1 MNGIKLNRTVDV
13 AIIGAGTAGLAAM
26 SQVRRATDNFVL
38 INGGE
43 LGTTCARVGC
53 MPSKA
58 IIQVAEDFHRR
69 HIFDRLGIDGD
80 DYLTLDR
87 REAMEHTRDLRDIFV
102 DRVLAGTTDNLDDKF
117 IDGYARYIEPDV
129 LEVAGQRIR
138 AANSVIATGSSPIIP
153 KAWQV
158 FADRVLTTDNLFEQD
173 DLPESVA
180 VAGLGVIGVEL
191 GQALSRM
198 GVAVTGV
205 DMLETIGGI
214 TDPVVNQTAVGLLG
228 KEFPLWLGHEIEVR
242 DDEGKLAV
250 TSGEQCVHV
259 DKILACLGRR
269 PNLER
274 LGLRGIGI
282 NTDAR
287 GMPQYNPHTM
297 QIHDMPIFIAGD
309 VNAERQILHEAA
321 DEGRIAGSN
330 AVAAEVVC
338 YRRRIPLAITF
349 TDPNI
354 AHVGLPFS
362 ELEQEQVVIGE
373 IRFGPV
379 GRALLMGK
387 NKGVLR
393 VYGNRQHGR
402 LLGASMIAPNGE
414 HLAHLLAWSMQQDQ
428 SVFDLLKMPFYHPAI
443 EEGLQAALRDLRK
456 QVVGQ
461 SEDVLEL
468 ARLNGSPR
476 TPV

>member
-1 MNGIKLNRTVDV
+1 MNDIAVNRTVDV

-69 HIFDRLGIDGD
+69 HIFDRFGISGEDR
-80 DYLTLDR
+80 LSLDIPD
-87 REAMEHTRDLRDIFV
+87 AMEHTRDLRDIFV

-117 IDGYARYIEPDV
+117 IDGYARFIEPDV
-129 LEVAGQRIR
+129 LEVEGQRIR
-138 AANSVIATGSSPIIP
+138 AANIVIATGSSPVVP
-153 KAWQV
+153 KKWHR
-158 FADRVLTTDNLFEQD
+158 FADRVLTTDNFFEQD

-180 VAGLGVIGVEL
+180 VAGLGVIGLEL

-198 GVAVTGV
+198 GVAVTGM

-214 TDPVVNQTAVGLLG
+214 TDPVVNQTALALIG
-228 KEFPLWLGHEIEVR
+228 KEFPLWLGHPVEVR
-242 DDEGKLAV
+242 GDGDKLLV
-250 TSGEQCVHV
+250 TSNDQSVRV
-259 DKILACLGRR
+259 DKILACLGRH

-274 LGLRGIGI
+274 LGLKRIGI
-282 NTDAR
+282 DTDAR
-287 GMPQYNPHTM
+287 GMPQHNPHTM
-297 QIHDMPIFIAGD
+297 QIQDMPIFIAGD

-330 AVAAEVVC
+330 AVAPKVAG
-338 YRRRIPLAITF
+338 YRRRTPLAVTF

-354 AHVGLPFS
+354 AHVGLSFS
-362 ELEQEQVVIGE
+362 ALEPEQAVVGE

-393 VYGNRQHGR
+393 VYGHRQHGQ
-402 LLGASMIAPNGE
+402 LLGASMIAPKGE
-414 HLAHLLAWSMQQDQ
+414 HLAHLLAWSIQQNQ

-443 EEGLQAALRDLRK
+443 EEGLQAALRDLKK
-456 QVVGQ
+456 QVVQQ
-461 SEDVLEL
+461 SADVLEL
-468 ARLNGSPR
+468 ARLS
-476 TPV
+476 T

>member
-1 MNGIKLNRTVDV
+1 MKDIPVDRTVDV

-26 SQVRRATDNFVL
+26 SQVRRATENFVL

-69 HIFDRLGIDGD
+69 HTFDRVGIGGEDK
-80 DYLTLDR
+80 LTLDIP
-87 REAMEHTRDLRDIFV
+87 EAMEHTRDLRDIFV
-102 DRVLAGTTDNLDDKF
+102 DRVLAGTTDNLGDQF
-117 IDGYARYIEPDV
+117 IDGYARFVEPDV
-129 LEVAGQRIR
+129 LEVAGHRIR
-138 AANSVIATGSSPIIP
+138 AARIVIATGSHPVVPES
-153 KAWQV
+153 WQV
-158 FADRVLTTDNLFEQD
+158 FADRVLTTDNFFEQD
-173 DLPESVA
+173 DLPSSVA
-180 VAGLGVIGVEL
+180 VAGLGVIGLEL

-214 TDPVVNQTAVGLLG
+214 TDPVVNETALTLIG
-228 KEFPLWLGHEIEVR
+228 KEFPLWLGHPVKGR
-242 DDEGKLAV
+242 DDGDKLLI
-250 TSGEQCVHV
+250 TSGNQSVHI

-269 PNLER
+269 PNLDR
-274 LGLRGIGI
+274 LGLERIGI
-282 NTDAR
+282 DTDAR
-287 GMPQYNPHTM
+287 GMPQHDPHTM
-297 QIHDMPIFIAGD
+297 QIPGMPIFIAGD

-330 AVAAEVVC
+330 AVAAEVAG
-338 YRRRIPLAITF
+338 YRRRTPLAITF

-362 ELEQEQVVIGE
+362 ELDAEQVVIGE

-379 GRALLMGK
+379 GRALLMGR

-393 VYGNRQHGR
+393 VYAHRQHGR
-402 LLGASMIAPNGE
+402 LLGASMIAPKGE
-414 HLAHLLAWSMQQDQ
+414 HLAHLLAWSIQQHQ
-428 SVFDLLKMPFYHPAI
+428 NVFDLLKMPFYHPAI
-443 EEGLQAALRDLRK
+443 EEGLQAALRDLKK
-456 QVVGQ
+456 QVVDQ

-468 ARLNGSPR
+468 ARLDG
-476 TPV
+476 